1 MILRLVH
8 GELYS
13 KERLYRYQLV
23 DTPMCPR
30 CNQIETLVHKYVEC
44 DYVKEIWR
52 RTLQFTNKLRINTGN
67 EPLLDKI
74 FCTTEPNQS
83 ILTAHAE
90 ILSSI
95 RSLDPA
101 ATALTLPIIIAKAAI
116 ARVVRRE
123 QVQQIRDSLKALLQ

>member
-1 MILRLVH
+1 MLKLLCND
-8 GELYS
+8 LYHLS
-13 KERLYRYQLV
+13 
-23 DTPMCPR
+23 C
-30 CNQIETLVHKYVEC
+30 H
-44 DYVKEIWR
+44 
-52 RTLQFTNKLRINTGN
+52 N

-90 ILSSI
+90 ILSSK

-123 QVQQIRDSLKALLQ
+123 QVQQIKDSLKALLQ